1 MAANHYLQF
10 AGIILS
16 YILKVA
22 AGFLVCLCLSRILR
36 RPDLRFRV
44 WLGFLL
50 ASGLCWLALLG
61 SAVGSLF
68 PRVVTEAGSASLL
81 NTSLFSASFSTS
93 GLGRSVLNAVAAPEH
108 WLVPIRWSQD
118 VMIAGRTL
126 LGAYLCVVLLL
137 ACRKTWVHVRL
148 RRLLK
153 LGMPP
158 AADVTAL
165 FESMRREHGVRRC
178 ELAILP
184 GLSSP
189 ATAYWWR
196 PRVVLPETV
205 LPERAISEEA
215 AGLGANPQLASIFC
229 HELAHIRRRDY
240 FWANVADVICGVLFF
255 HPAVWQARKQMR
267 LERELASDLAVV
279 NARPEVRADYADNLA
294 RFVRMRIIQGG
305 ISCGVDFAASASILG
320 ARIRNILAE
329 PVRVPWWKKLSAATA
344 SAALLLSFLLLS
356 PGLSVA
362 LDFSSDDF
370 SSDAFSSDATTKPLA
385 AVRQPATKSSSS
397 MARRAHVAAAVPT
410 AAGVHRQARPS
421 SYEDSLRQAHTRSY
435 VQETPAYRLTAG
447 TSSSQV
453 GSPNWDSPALSEPSP
468 GNRPATRPTV
478 SDSVTRIVLTTVGGI
493 AIHEREERSEHG
505 GHGHAR

>member
-16 YILKVA
+16 YILRVA
-22 AGFLVCLCLSRILR
+22 AGFLVCLCLCRILR

-50 ASGLCWLALLG
+50 VSGLCWLALLG
-61 SAVGSLF
+61 SAVGRLF
-68 PRVVTEAGSASLL
+68 PRVVADADRASLL
-81 NTSLFSASFSTS
+81 NTSLLSTS
-93 GLGRSVLNAVAAPEH
+93 GLGRAVLNAVAAPEH
-108 WLVPIRWSQD
+108 WMVPIRWSQD

-126 LGAYLCVVLLL
+126 LGAYLCVVFLL

-148 RRLLK
+148 RRLLQ
-153 LGMPP
+153 LGTPPP
-158 AADVTAL
+158 ADVAAL
-165 FESMRREHGVRRC
+165 FETMRREYGVARC

-205 LPERAISEEA
+205 LPESAISEEA

-240 FWANVADVICGVLFF
+240 FWANVVDVICGVLFF

-329 PVRVPWWKKLSAATA
+329 PVRVPWWKKLSAAAA
-344 SAALLLSFLLLS
+344 SAALLLSFLILS

-362 LDFSSDDF
+362 LDFSRDDF
-370 SSDAFSSDATTKPLA
+370 SSDAFSGDATTRTLA
-385 AVRQPATKSSSS
+385 AAQPAAKSSSS
-397 MARRAHVAAAVPT
+397 MARRAHVAAAVPPT
-410 AAGVHRQARPS
+410 AGVHRQARPS
-421 SYEDSLRQAHTRSY
+421 SDEDSLRQAHTRSY

-447 TSSSQV
+447 SSSSQV
-453 GSPNWDSPALSEPSP
+453 GSPNWDSPALSGPSP
-468 GNRPATRPTV
+468 GNGPATRPTV
-478 SDSVTRIVLTTVGGI
+478 SDSVTRIVLSTVGGI
-493 AIHEREERSEHG
+493 AIHERVERSEHG